1 MDHVKI
7 LKRAANITWRYRALW
22 LFGILAAVFA
32 GGGGGRGGGGGGN
45 TGYSF
50 GSGDVS
56 RGFGGMLA
64 PQDWARVVAG
74 VIVVMLVILA
84 FVFVLSLV
92 GVVLRYLSETALIRM
107 VNDHEET
114 GVKRSV
120 GYGFR
125 LGWSRATWRLFLIDL
140 LIAIPTALVFV
151 LLFLLALST
160 LLLWATGNETLGV
173 MGTIATVGLIVLVVL
188 LLLVVVAVLSLLRPF
203 FWRVCALQN
212 KGVIESISQGYAMV
226 RRHLRDAGSMW
237 LILIG
242 VQIVWG
248 LVMIPVM
255 ICLVLLGLLAGGLPA
270 LLVGSLVG
278 LVSQGAPAW
287 LLGLAV
293 GIPIFILVVAV
304 PALFLE
310 GLWLIF
316 KSSVWTLTYRELRAL
331 ENVQPTQPA
340 PSEA

>member
-7 LKRAANITWRYRALW
+7 LKRTVDITWRYRALW
-22 LFGILAAVFA
+22 LFGVLAAVFA
-32 GGGGGRGGGGGGN
+32 GGTTGSGGGN
-45 TGYSF
+45 SGYSF
-50 GSGDVS
+50 GGGDVG
-56 RGFGGMLA
+56 RGLGRMLT
-64 PQDWARVVAG
+64 PQDWTQIVAG
-74 VIVVMLVILA
+74 IIVIMLVILA
-84 FVFVLSLV
+84 FVVVLSLI

-107 VNDHEET
+107 VNDYEET
-114 GVKRSV
+114 GIKRSV

-140 LIAIPTALVFV
+140 LITVPTALVFV

-160 LLLWATGNETLGV
+160 LLLWGTGNETLGL
-173 MGTIATVGLIVLVVL
+173 MGTIATVGLIFLVVL
-188 LLLVVVAVLSLLRPF
+188 LLLAVVAVLSLLRPF
-203 FWRVCALQN
+203 FWRVCALQD

-242 VQIVWG
+242 VQIVWS

-270 LLVGSLVG
+270 LLVVSLVS

-287 LLGLAV
+287 LLGVAV

-304 PALFLE
+304 PALFLN
-310 GLWLIF
+310 GLWLVF
-316 KSSVWTLTYRELRAL
+316 KSSTWTLTYRELRAL
-331 ENVQPTQPA
+331 ESVQA
-340 PSEA
+340 A